1 MEEME
6 IWRLRELLLDI
17 YTVDEAKLEFNTDR
31 GLSKGYSIKELEF
44 ADKVLELNPLV
55 TFHTFRLKDDIRYL
69 LSDEKFNPIVF
80 YIELAELIFIIDL
93 KDEVYSYMYGEDLE
107 EQVAELK
114 AFEIHLDDLMTNT
127 NNDAY
132 GEPL

>member
-31 GLSKGYSIKELEF
+31 GLRKGYSIKELEF

-55 TFHTFRLKDDIRYL
+55 TFHTFHLKDDIRYL
-69 LSDEKFNPIVF
+69 LDDEKFNPIVF

-93 KDEVYSYMYGEDLE
+93 EGEVYSYMYAEDLAS
-107 EQVAELK
+107 QVAELK
-114 AFEIHLDDLMTNT
+114 AFEIYLDDLMTNT